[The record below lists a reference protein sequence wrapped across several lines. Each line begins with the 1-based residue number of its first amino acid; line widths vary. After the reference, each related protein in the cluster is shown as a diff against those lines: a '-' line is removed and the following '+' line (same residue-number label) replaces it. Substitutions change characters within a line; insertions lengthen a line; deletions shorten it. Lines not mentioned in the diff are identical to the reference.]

1 MASIILSFVGQQDP
15 FGRETGEGSIVTLVR
30 DLVAQGKI
38 IKRAVLIYT
47 EKTATGAK
55 ETREWIA
62 LELGIDT
69 RNVELIPASWELSND
84 PTDLLK
90 AAQEARRGLDLARLS
105 MEKGDRI
112 EFNASSGTPA
122 MKSAF
127 SILQAAGYVT
137 NGQVWQ
143 VRNPTEM
150 REGQTRVFATDVGV
164 LRQEF
169 DLKVVK
175 GQIEGFNYGSA
186 LANLEES
193 GLAERSLVL
202 VNLLN
207 AGIAWHQ
214 GQFDQFYR
222 LAKSYLSDAE
232 KKQGESWWWMAYE
245 QAYTALVRLQQENT
259 SEAMQHSFRAVEG
272 GLWEWVIVTFPDDVV
287 AREGKYPLLKPSML
301 LRYPSLQRRYD
312 EQLQKSREVEVRGYI
327 FRELLEAHIPSTAT
341 SIDFNVFWDR
351 ARVARNVIAH
361 RLGGISERSVLM
373 AWGEDIRTRDDLE
386 RRLLGCLNAIAGKQY
401 RSLAAAS
408 LFAKIHAKAIAEV
421 AAYQP

>member
-15 FGRETGEGSIVTLVR
+15 FGKETGEGSIVTLVR

-55 ETREWIA
+55 ETREWIT

-69 RNVELIPASWELSND
+69 RNVELVPASWELSND

-127 SILQAAGYVT
+127 SLLQAAGYAT

-143 VRNPTEM
+143 VRNPTEIK
-150 REGQTRVFATDVGV
+150 ENQTRVFKTDVGV

-186 LANLEES
+186 LANLEGR
-193 GLAERSLVL
+193 GLAERSPML
-202 VNLLN
+202 VNLLK

-222 LAKSYLSDAE
+222 LAKSYLSDGE

-301 LRYPSLQRRYD
+301 LRYPFLQRRYD

-341 SIDFNVFWDR
+341 GIDFNVFWDS

-408 LFAKIHAKAIAEV
+408 LFAKIHPKAIAEV

>member
-193 GLAERSLVL
+193 GLAERSPML
-202 VNLLN
+202 VNLLK

-222 LAKSYLSDAE
+222 LAKSFLSDAE

-287 AREGKYPLLKPSML
+287 AREDKYPLLKSSIL
-301 LRYPSLQRRYD
+301 LQYPSLQRRYD

-341 SIDFNVFWDR
+341 SIDFNVFWDS
-351 ARVARNVIAH
+351 ARVTRNVIAH